1 MSSSSVCIA
10 WGLLIRTR
18 VALTASYWSVDE
30 VGSQTPGRLRPRDLS
45 LRYTLL
51 GGYPKNSD
59 NYPNTSGV
67 LNTLK
72 YTVRAQRDCDAL
84 CK

>member
-1 MSSSSVCIA
+1 V
-10 WGLLIRTR
+10 
-18 VALTASYWSVDE
+18 
-30 VGSQTPGRLRPRDLS
+30 
-45 LRYTLL
+45 L

-67 LNTLK
+67 LNTFK

>member
-1 MSSSSVCIA
+1 MQA
-10 WGLLIRTR
+10 TYRK
-18 VALTASYWSVDE
+18 Y
-30 VGSQTPGRLRPRDLS
+30 QF
-45 LRYTLL
+45 LL

-67 LNTLK
+67 LNTFK